1 MTTLDY
7 SVVVL
12 PVVACFK
19 AEANI
24 ANRWPGGP
32 GGGVSNAKKVQLT

>member
-19 AEANI
+19 AEENV
-24 ANRWPGGP
+24 ANRWSSGP
-32 GGGVSNAKKVQLT
+32 GAGVSNAKKMQLN